1 MKRNKIRNMSAN
13 LHQARRESWAPPRSN
28 LSNDLLLKKK
38 KRIMKKKMKLR
49 MIMKMLI
56 EITFELL

>member
-1 MKRNKIRNMSAN
+1 MSAN

-28 LSNDLLLKKK
+28 PSNDPLLNKK
-38 KRIMKKKMKLR
+38 KRIMKKKMKLK

-56 EITFELL
+56 ELELL